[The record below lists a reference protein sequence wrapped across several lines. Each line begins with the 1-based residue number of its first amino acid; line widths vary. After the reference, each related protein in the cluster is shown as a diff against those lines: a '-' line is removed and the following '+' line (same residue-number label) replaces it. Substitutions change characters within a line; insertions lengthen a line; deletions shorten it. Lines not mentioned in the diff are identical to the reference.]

1 MPFDD
6 FMREMLDPA
15 KFLTHLP
22 YALLVISMMMN
33 DMGWLRTIAIVAGL
47 VRILN
52 RAYFEV
58 DHVIVFWE
66 VIFVAVNIGQ
76 LLILWYYKKRHRFS
90 EEEKRFVENMPA
102 SVDRRTIR
110 RLLKL
115 SQRREAEPDTCLT
128 RQGEE
133 VGEVLFISEGLV
145 QIERDDHIIGVCGPG
160 DFVGEMSFI
169 SGRHANATAR
179 AARPVRYFAF
189 DQHRLRAALT
199 ADAEL
204 QRAMEAGFNRNLIG
218 KLEKANAGHA

>member
-1 MPFDD
+1 MTFDI

-33 DMGWLRTIAIVAGL
+33 DMGWLRAIAIVAGL

-90 EEEKRFVENMPA
+90 EEEKRFVDNMPTN
-102 SVDRRTIR
+102 VDRRTIR

-115 SQRREAEPDTCLT
+115 SERREAAPDISLT
-128 RQGEE
+128 RQGEA

-145 QIERDDHIIGVCGPG
+145 QIERDGNIIGVCGPG
-160 DFVGEMSFI
+160 DFIGEMSFI
-169 SGRHANATAR
+169 SGSHANATAR
-179 AARPVRYFAF
+179 AVKPVRYFAF
-189 DQHRLRAALT
+189 AQPRLRSALA

-218 KLEKANAGHA
+218 KLEKANATHA